1 MLLPQ
6 PVTSSSYPE
15 HFMTQAYLLLTLTTI
30 LDTYSSTGWVYL
42 DFHPYLVQCS
52 TEASHSRKTSQY
64 SYRAY

>member
-15 HFMTQAYLLLTLTTI
+15 HFMTLAYLLLTLTTI
-30 LDTYSSTGWVYL
+30 LDTYSSTGRVYL

-52 TEASHSRKTSQY
+52 I
-64 SYRAY
+64 